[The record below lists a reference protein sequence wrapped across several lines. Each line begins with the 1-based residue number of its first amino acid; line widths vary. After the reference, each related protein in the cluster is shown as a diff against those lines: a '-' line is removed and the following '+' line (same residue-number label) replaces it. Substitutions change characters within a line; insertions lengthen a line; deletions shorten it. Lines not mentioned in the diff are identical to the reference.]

1 MSNYLGRFRS
11 ANEKTYF
18 LKRKK
23 ILKNISSDFVADN
36 PFLFSTRQEISDT
49 VARFKLF
56 EQILDISGY
65 IVECGSNNGNHL
77 ILFSLLSSVLEP
89 YALNRK
95 IISFDT
101 FDGFRSITKYDGKIN
116 KKQFSKKNLNLLKE
130 IIKLNNLNRS
140 MSHINKVELV
150 VGDAVRTIP
159 RWVKKNNQC
168 TIALLYIDFDI
179 YKPTYVAL
187 KNLVNLVS
195 KGGIIAFDQINYDKF
210 AGETKA
216 IKEFFNLQKT
226 KLKRFNF
233 HPFIGYTV
241 L

>member
-1 MSNYLGRFRS
+1 
-11 ANEKTYF
+11 
-18 LKRKK
+18 
-23 ILKNISSDFVADN
+23 
-36 PFLFSTRQEISDT
+36 
-49 VARFKLF
+49 
-56 EQILDISGY
+56 
-65 IVECGSNNGNHL
+65 
-77 ILFSLLSSVLEP
+77 
-89 YALNRK
+89 
-95 IISFDT
+95 
-101 FDGFRSITKYDGKIN
+101 
-116 KKQFSKKNLNLLKE
+116 
-130 IIKLNNLNRS
+130 

-187 KNLVNLVS
+187 KNLVNLVT
-195 KGGIIAFDQINYDKF
+195 KGGIIVFDQINYDKF

-216 IKEFFNLQKT
+216 IKEFFNLKKT

>member
-1 MSNYLGRFRS
+1 MSNNLGRFRS
-11 ANEKTYF
+11 GKEKEYF
-18 LKRKK
+18 LRRKK
-23 ILKNISSDFVADN
+23 ILKSVSSNFVADN
-36 PFLFSTRQEISDT
+36 PFLFSTRQEVSDSI
-49 VARFKLF
+49 ARFKLF
-56 EQILDISGY
+56 DQILDISGY

-77 ILFSLLSSVLEP
+77 VLFSLLSSVLEP

-101 FDGFRSITKYDGKIN
+101 FDGFRSISKFDGKIST
-116 KKQFSKKNLNLLKE
+116 KQFSKKNLKLLKE
-130 IIKLNNLNRS
+130 VISINNLNRS
-140 MSHINKVELV
+140 QGHINKIELV
-150 VGDAVRTIP
+150 VGDAVKTIP
-159 RWVKKNNQC
+159 KWVKKNNQC

-195 KGGIIAFDQINYDKF
+195 KGGIIVFDQINYDKF

-216 IKEFFNLQKT
+216 IKEFFNLKKT
-226 KLKRFNF
+226 KFKRFNF

-241 L
+241 V